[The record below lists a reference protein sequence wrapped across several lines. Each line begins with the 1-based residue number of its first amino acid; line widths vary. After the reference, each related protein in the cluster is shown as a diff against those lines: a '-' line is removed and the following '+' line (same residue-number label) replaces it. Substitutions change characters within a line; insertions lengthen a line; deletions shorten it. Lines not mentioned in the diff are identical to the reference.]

1 LKMNLYKGSCHCE
14 KVSFQ
19 IKAKNVMDE
28 LYRCNCSL
36 CMKKSIIMKFVDK
49 HDFSLLEGEE
59 FLSSYKW
66 NKNIAEH
73 FFCKVCGIYTHHKR
87 RKDPNQ
93 ISVNIAC
100 IENISLPAENIIG
113 TVDGAS
119 SD

>member
-1 LKMNLYKGSCHCE
+1 MNLYKGSCHCE

-36 CMKKSIIMKFVDK
+36 FMKKSIIMKFVDK

-119 SD
+119 SA

>member
-1 LKMNLYKGSCHCE
+1 MNSFSGSCHCG
-14 KVSFQ
+14 KVNFQ
-19 IKAKNVMDE
+19 IKTEEIYNE

-36 CMKKSIIMKFVDK
+36 CIKKSIIMKFVDK

-59 FLSSYKW
+59 FMSSYKW

-73 FFCKVCGIYTHHKR
+73 FFCKICGVYTHHKR
-87 RKDPNQ
+87 RSDPNQ

-100 IENISLPAENIIG
+100 LDNIILPEENMIG

-119 SD
+119 HD